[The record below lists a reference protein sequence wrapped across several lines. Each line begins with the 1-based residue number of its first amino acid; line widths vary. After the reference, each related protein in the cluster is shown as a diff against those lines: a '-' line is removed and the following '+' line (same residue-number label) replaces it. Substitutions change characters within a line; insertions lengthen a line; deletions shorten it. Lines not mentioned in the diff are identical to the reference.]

1 MILVL
6 MQCVNL
12 SKAKFRGFMKNVY
25 EDFTSCYLDLAAQ
38 VYNDPDYES
47 SPRGLAVK
55 EKLACK
61 FTITNPLDRLP
72 YVPHRKFSVTYVVA
86 ELLWYLS
93 GNNETE
99 WIANYSSFWRNISDD
114 GKTANSAYGARIF
127 KPHPRIAGG
136 SFSQWDYIKNELK
149 NDPDSRRAVVHI
161 RSPWDSVEAKLD
173 VPCTLSLQF
182 FIRDE
187 KLHLVAHMR
196 SSDLLL
202 GIAYDVPAFTM
213 LQEVMAYELGID
225 VGTYTHVSN
234 SLHIYE
240 RHYEMVEKMLEKDS
254 IREALSI
261 HRDIGPMPSI
271 STTPPV
277 MLMFSLEEE
286 IRNAKSY
293 EALTDIVASAPALLC
308 TQDQYGIDWV
318 KVWLHIVVESLNSRM
333 KRVIYLNQQ
342 IS

>member
-1 MILVL
+1 MSNIYD
-6 MQCVNL
+6 N
-12 SKAKFRGFMKNVY
+12 
-25 EDFTSCYLDLAAQ
+25 FTTCYLDLAKQ
-38 VYNDPDYES
+38 VYETPDYAS
-47 SPRGLAVK
+47 APRGMAIK

-72 YVPHRKFSVTYVVA
+72 YVPDRKFSVTYVVA

-196 SSDLLL
+196 SSDLIL
-202 GIAYDVPAFTM
+202 GIAYDIPAFTM
-213 LQEVMAYELGID
+213 LQELMAFELGIN

-240 RHYEMVEKMLEKDS
+240 RHYEMVENMLQDDS
-254 IREALSI
+254 IKAALDI
-261 HRDIGPMPSI
+261 HRSVGPMPPI
-271 STTPPV
+271 TTSPPTS
-277 MLMFSLEEE
+277 LLFALEEE
-286 IRNAKSY
+286 VRSA
-293 EALTDIVASAPALLC
+293 EDIDVLQDIIKSAPALLR
-308 TQDQYGIDWV
+308 TQDQYWIDWI
-318 KVWLHIVVESLNSRM
+318 KVLAAHRCGKLKLKDEKQSLLRSTSFKGYHRF
-333 KRVIYLNQQ
+333 
-342 IS
+342 

>member
-1 MILVL
+1 M
-6 MQCVNL
+6 
-12 SKAKFRGFMKNVY
+12 SNVY
-25 EDFTSCYLDLAAQ
+25 EDFTSCYLDLARQ
-38 VYNDPDYES
+38 VYEDPDYES
-47 SPRGLAVK
+47 APRGMAIK

-72 YVPHRKFSVTYVVA
+72 YVPVRKFSTTYVVA

-196 SSDLLL
+196 SSDLIL
-202 GIAYDVPAFTM
+202 GIAYDIPAFTM
-213 LQEVMAYELGID
+213 LQELMAFELGID
-225 VGTYTHVSN
+225 VGAYTHVSN

-240 RHYEMVEKMLEKDS
+240 RHYEMVEKMLQKDA
-254 IREALSI
+254 IKTALEL
-261 HRDIGPMPSI
+261 HRKIGPMPAVT
-271 STTPPV
+271 TTPPITF
-277 MLMFSLEEE
+277 LFALEEE
-286 IRNAKSY
+286 IRNAEDVSV
-293 EALTDIVASAPALLC
+293 LQDIITSAPALLR
-308 TQDQYGIDWV
+308 TEDSYWTDWV
-318 KVWLHIVVESLNSRM
+318 KVLVAHRCGKLGLKDEKRSLLKSTDFVGYH
-333 KRVIYLNQQ
+333 KF
-342 IS
+342 

>member
-1 MILVL
+1 M
-6 MQCVNL
+6 
-12 SKAKFRGFMKNVY
+12 SNVY
-25 EDFTSCYLDLAAQ
+25 EDFTSCYLDLARQ
-38 VYNDPDYES
+38 VYEDPDFES
-47 SPRGLAVK
+47 APRGMAIK

-72 YVPHRKFSVTYVVA
+72 YVPVRKFSTTYVVA

-99 WIANYSSFWRNISDD
+99 WIANYSAFWRNISDD

-136 SFSQWDYIKNELK
+136 SFSQWDYIKDELK

-196 SSDLLL
+196 SSDLIL
-202 GIAYDVPAFTM
+202 GIAYDIPAFTM
-213 LQEVMAYELGID
+213 LQELMAFEMGIN
-225 VGTYTHVSN
+225 VGTYTHISN

-240 RHYEMVEKMLEKDS
+240 RHYEMVEKMLQKDA
-254 IREALSI
+254 IRTALDL
-261 HRDIGPMPSI
+261 HRKIGPMPPI
-271 STTPPV
+271 TTTPPTT
-277 MLMFSLEEE
+277 LLFALEEE
-286 IRNAKSY
+286 IRNA
-293 EALTDIVASAPALLC
+293 EDTDILQDIIKSAPALLR
-308 TQDQYGIDWV
+308 TKDPYWNDWV
-318 KVWLHIVVESLNSRM
+318 KVLAAHRCGKLGLKDE
-333 KRVIYLNQQ
+333 KRLLLKSTDFVGYHRF
-342 IS
+342 

>member
-1 MILVL
+1 M
-6 MQCVNL
+6 
-12 SKAKFRGFMKNVY
+12 SNVY
-25 EDFTSCYLDLAAQ
+25 DDFTTCYLDLAAQ
-38 VYNDPDYES
+38 VYENPDYEAA
-47 SPRGLAVK
+47 PRGMAVK

-61 FTITNPLDRLP
+61 FTILDPLDRLP
-72 YVPHRKFSVTYVVA
+72 YVPDRKFSVTYVVA

-196 SSDLLL
+196 SSDLIL

-213 LQEVMAYELGID
+213 LQELMAFELGID

-240 RHYEMVEKMLEKDS
+240 RHYEMVEKMLQKDAVQA
-254 IREALSI
+254 ALEM
-261 HRDIGPMPSI
+261 HRNIGPMPAITTAPPI
-271 STTPPV
+271 S
-277 MLMFSLEEE
+277 LLFALEEE
-286 IRNAKSY
+286 VRNAEDLSV
-293 EALTDIVASAPALLC
+293 LQDIIKSAPALLR
-308 TQDQYGIDWV
+308 TKDQYWIDWV
-318 KVWLHIVVESLNSRM
+318 KVLAAHRCGKLKMKGEKKALLNSTEFSGYH
-333 KRVIYLNQQ
+333 KF
-342 IS
+342 